1 MASPILIF
9 QGILVEEWSRGLCS
23 GHVVV
28 RGSLEHFLLLF
39 LEYNTRAGNLLTIR
53 FILKLF
59 GLLWTA

>member
-28 RGSLEHFLLLF
+28 RGSLELFLLLF
-39 LEYNTRAGNLLTIR
+39 LEYGNLLTIR